1 MRKSLER
8 ACLVWISCALAPIGA
23 HALSTDGDQPI
34 YVEADFADMN
44 RGRGITVYRGKVQI
58 SQGSRRLWGDIVH
71 IYTDR
76 NDEVEKVVAVGQPAR
91 LRQKPDGRDDCMWGE
106 GLRIEYYASTET
118 LHFFEDARIWQGL
131 DVMTSEEI
139 VYDAKSDQ
147 LVGGEKGTSRKRVHI
162 RKMPKRDTPPTPGS
176 TPSKVDPLS
185 CEQPP
190 APPP

>member
-8 ACLVWISCALAPIGA
+8 TLVCIACALTPIGSQ
-23 HALSTDGDQPI
+23 ALSTDGDQPI
-34 YVEADFADMN
+34 FVEADFADMN
-44 RGRGITVYRGKVQI
+44 RGRGITVYRGKVLI

-71 IYTDR
+71 IYTDA

-106 GLRIEYYASTET
+106 GLRIEYYADTET
-118 LHFFEDARIWQGL
+118 LHFFDEARIWQGL

-147 LVGGEKGTSRKRVHI
+147 LIGGEKGSSRKRVHI
-162 RKMPKRDTPPTPGS
+162 RKMPKRDPPAEAGS
-176 TPSKVDPLS
+176 AAVSIDPLS

-190 APPP
+190 APAP